1 MRSAILFLSSSPSL
15 ITSHPS
21 TFQPHQAAPIVAICP
36 RDRSADSP
44 FAMTSEAPIKKKAR
58 VHIPDIHE
66 GDGSGHASFMPPAGP
81 SSLQEL
87 MSYPFI
93 FLRIVLG
100 SIHCGLFHHNMM
112 IGQRLKTQYSGIGA
126 WEWSRLLIDKA
137 AAQMMIEHAPCSIQE
152 SCDIGEM
159 QQRILRAQAQ
169 LDDNHCVFPSLLDRI
184 DPDVRTL
191 IDAVSWP
198 STEEVTQDKFGLV
211 RANALTQQI
220 LSSKQKSYAKST
232 SWCFNHSRTCPVTKP
247 AGHPWSPLINAA
259 SNCFVDRCVHKY
271 AGRCTSKV
279 QLAAG
284 YASKVQSCWMHQ
296 RSIGRQEESV
306 NLVEEAQ

>member
-1 MRSAILFLSSSPSL
+1 M

-21 TFQPHQAAPIVAICP
+21 TFSPHQAAPIVAICP

-66 GDGSGHASFMPPAGP
+66 GDGSGHHASFMPPAGP
-81 SSLQEL
+81 ISLQEL

-184 DPDVRTL
+184 DPNVRTL

-198 STEEVTQDKFGLV
+198 SRAQVKQDPLRGISTFEAIQK
-211 RANALTQQI
+211 TQQI
-220 LSSKQKSYAKST
+220 LSTKQKSYAGAM
-232 SWCFNHSRTCPVTKP
+232 SWCCKHKRTCPVTKP
-247 AGHPWSPLINAA
+247 AGKPWSPLINAA
-259 SNCFVDRCVHKY
+259 GPECTDYSCLG
-271 AGRCTSKV
+271 AGLQV
-279 QLAAG
+279 AG
-284 YASKVQSCWMHQ
+284 PSSKVQSCWTHQ

>member
-1 MRSAILFLSSSPSL
+1 MGSAILFLRSSPSL

-81 SSLQEL
+81 SSLREL

-93 FLRIVLG
+93 FLRIVLR

-137 AAQMMIEHAPCSIQE
+137 AAQMMIEHAPCSIQVFLYGGG
-152 SCDIGEM
+152 CMGLLL
-159 QQRILRAQAQ
+159 LRPTTRFTY
-169 LDDNHCVFPSLLDRI
+169 C
-184 DPDVRTL
+184 
-191 IDAVSWP
+191 
-198 STEEVTQDKFGLV
+198 
-211 RANALTQQI
+211 QQI
-220 LSSKQKSYAKST
+220 NVVYK
-232 SWCFNHSRTCPVTKP
+232 R
-247 AGHPWSPLINAA
+247 G
-259 SNCFVDRCVHKY
+259 
-271 AGRCTSKV
+271 
-279 QLAAG
+279 
-284 YASKVQSCWMHQ
+284 Q
-296 RSIGRQEESV
+296 RRFDI
-306 NLVEEAQ
+306 